1 MFTYIKN
8 TLKNWF
14 LPQSPQDVVR
24 GNHSTE
30 NTVAAP
36 APKVKPARKTSA
48 KKTTTSPKPK
58 TSAKK
63 PKA

>member
-14 LPQSPQDVVR
+14 LPHNPQDIVKI
-24 GNHSTE
+24 NHSTE

-36 APKVKPARKTSA
+36 AAEVKPVRKTSA
-48 KKTTTSPKPK
+48 KKTSTSPKPK